1 MPRKKKER
9 SIYVTKEPDWK
20 TLREITDPE
29 KQEKAFHSCE
39 YFVRTEISRKKM
51 VNAAKH
57 WVKEKSGWTKEEI
70 KIILSNPDWAFAASG
85 IALFVE
91 YKLGYMPETTRGHY
105 EKRKET

>member
-1 MPRKKKER
+1 MTRQIQNNCLKTETQMPRKKKER

-20 TLREITDPE
+20 TLREVTDPE

-57 WVKEKSGWTKEEI
+57 WVKEKSGWRH
-70 KIILSNPDWAFAASG
+70 LAALN
-85 IALFVE
+85 I
-91 YKLGYMPETTRGHY
+91 TR
-105 EKRKET
+105 